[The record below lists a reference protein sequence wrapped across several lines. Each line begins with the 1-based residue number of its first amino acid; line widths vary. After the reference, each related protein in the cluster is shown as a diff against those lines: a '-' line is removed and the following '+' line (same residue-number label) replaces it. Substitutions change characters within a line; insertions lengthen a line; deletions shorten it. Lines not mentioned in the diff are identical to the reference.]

1 MDLVSGWD
9 HRDTPHSFEGLCR
22 QRQKLPPRNEMRL
35 PLEEGRREEEL
46 EGLILDI
53 AAIGRA
59 PWSCFVASILG

>member
-9 HRDTPHSFEGLCR
+9 HRDTPHSFEALC
-22 QRQKLPPRNEMRL
+22 RQKLPPRNEMRL
-35 PLEEGRREEEL
+35 SLEEGRHEEAL

-59 PWSCFVASILG
+59 PWLSFVASILG